1 MSIPRRCRVT
11 VDIFLQMLPVCLN
24 CHFESPRSA
33 LAANRFQTQAGVPA
47 YQKALNLNVTKVYV
61 FAVDHALKLVF

>member
-1 MSIPRRCRVT
+1 MSRTKFGLDCRYASPNWLSIQMSIPRRRRVT

-33 LAANRFQTQAGVPA
+33 PAANRFQTQAGVSA
-47 YQKALNLNVTKVYV
+47 Y
-61 FAVDHALKLVF
+61 